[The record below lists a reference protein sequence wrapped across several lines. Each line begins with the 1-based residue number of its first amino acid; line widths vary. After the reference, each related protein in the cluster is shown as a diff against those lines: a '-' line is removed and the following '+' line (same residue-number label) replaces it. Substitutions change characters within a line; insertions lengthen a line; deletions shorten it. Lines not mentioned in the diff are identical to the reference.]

1 LGQIPFPNLPDISEI
16 DLPRTVRCNLDDEVR
31 AEKSIRAMISRPV
44 EECGV
49 ESLVLVPAGVYMTR
63 EVGLPRKMFQQLG
76 VPVVV
81 HEDCLVLD

>member
-1 LGQIPFPNLPDISEI
+1 MLGTDPFPNLPDISEI

-49 ESLVLVPAGVYMTR
+49 ESLVLYR
-63 EVGLPRKMFQQLG
+63 
-76 VPVVV
+76 PV
-81 HEDCLVLD
+81 CI